1 MPDILMTRIDNRL
14 VHGQVGVA
22 WTTALQGVNLIVVAD
37 DLAAADPLQQS
48 LMAATA
54 KSSGCGIRFFTLD
67 KTIAVIHKASAS
79 QHIFL
84 VVRNPQSARK
94 LVEGGVPID
103 KLCIGNMHV
112 GPGKEVTGDVHVY
125 MDEKDKDDLRAIRAK
140 GVDVYIQIA
149 PGDTSWT
156 LKSNPRFRLCRR
168 SAEQKI
174 YFIKRRENLCKSHSC
189 KVC

>member
-112 GPGKEVTGDVHVY
+112 APGKEVTGDVHVY
-125 MDEKDKDDLRAIRAK
+125 YGREGQGRPSRHPCQGCGCLHPKSHPAT
-140 GVDVYIQIA
+140 
-149 PGDTSWT
+149 TSWT
-156 LKSNPRFRLCRR
+156 SISTHG
-168 SAEQKI
+168 SASAGGLQSKKYI
-174 YFIKRRENLCKSHSC
+174 L
-189 KVC
+189 

>member
-1 MPDILMTRIDNRL
+1 MT
-14 VHGQVGVA
+14 
-22 WTTALQGVNLIVVAD
+22 
-37 DLAAADPLQQS
+37 
-48 LMAATA
+48 ATA

-112 GPGKEVTGDVHVY
+112 GPGKEVTG
-125 MDEKDKDDLRAIRAK
+125 RCA
-140 GVDVYIQIA
+140 
-149 PGDTSWT
+149 
-156 LKSNPRFRLCRR
+156 RL
-168 SAEQKI
+168 
-174 YFIKRRENLCKSHSC
+174 YG
-189 KVC
+189 

>member
-1 MPDILMTRIDNRL
+1 M
-14 VHGQVGVA
+14 
-22 WTTALQGVNLIVVAD
+22 ALLEETNFSIARCSGCLFQR
-37 DLAAADPLQQS
+37 S
-48 LMAATA
+48 
-54 KSSGCGIRFFTLD
+54 KSSVRRQ
-67 KTIAVIHKASAS
+67 AVIWKKGS

-149 PGDTSWT
+149 PGDHK
-156 LKSNPRFRLCRR
+156 LDFEK
-168 SAEQKI
+168 
-174 YFIKRRENLCKSHSC
+174 
-189 KVC
+189 